1 MNRLYRYFLLLSF
14 FFPVVV
20 FAVERGNNDYVT
32 IEKFVNEIN
41 RSLQAINK
49 EFTKE
54 EQLELTKASVKLK
67 CMIVEEGL
75 DNYFIYAM
83 EHGINVSK
91 HSIHDISIDFITSDL
106 EKERP
111 LTFSGKFSETLIQM
125 IKSITTPSNFSKI
138 KPQKYQFMLRFI
150 LKKQAGGGFILKPVS
165 VNESIKIKAEF
176 VHIMIL
182 NFKSTR
188 AH

>member
-1 MNRLYRYFLLLSF
+1 MNNLYCYFLLLF
-14 FFPVVV
+14 LFP
-20 FAVERGNNDYVT
+20 AVLFSGEHENKDHVT
-32 IEKFVNEIN
+32 VDQFVNEIS
-41 RSLQAINK
+41 RSLQAINN

-54 EQLELTKASVKLK
+54 ERLKLTKASIKLK

-83 EHGINVSK
+83 EPGIKASK
-91 HSIHDISIDFITSDL
+91 HSIHDISIDFMMSDL
-106 EKERP
+106 VGKEKT
-111 LTFSGKFSETLIQM
+111 LSFSGKFSETLIEM

-150 LKKQAGGGFILKPVS
+150 LKKQSGGGFVLKPVS

-176 VHIMIL
+176 VHIMML
-182 NFKSTR
+182 SFNG
-188 AH
+188 ADAN